1 MLGPSFCQRMS
12 TQATTDSGEVTLSR
26 ELNLFTV
33 TMIGV
38 GGMIGAGIFVLTGI
52 AAGQAGPAV
61 ILVFLLNGLVTS
73 LTAMSYA
80 ELGSVLPG
88 AGGGY
93 IFIKEAMG
101 GTAGFLA
108 GWMSWFAQAVAGSLY
123 GLAFG
128 RFAAELIE
136 LTGFPNFGLTV
147 DQLSL
152 VFMTLIIVAFIFINS
167 WGASETATAGNIL
180 TLTKIAI
187 LGVLVAFGLAAISG
201 TDLSKAELTTDFF
214 SHGVIGVLSAMGL
227 TFIAFEGYE
236 IIAQSGEE
244 VINPKRN
251 IPIAIFVSI
260 AVAVVIYI
268 LVAFVAMTATTTP
281 AGISVSAYLGEQ
293 GEVAIIE
300 VASQVFPFGI
310 GALVL
315 LIAGLASTTS
325 ALNATTYASSRV
337 SFAMGRESNL
347 PSIFAKVHPR
357 RHTPYWAVVFTGI
370 LMIAMAWTLP
380 IADIA
385 AAASIMFLLL
395 FMQVNLA
402 VLFLRRGRPELDR
415 GFKVPLFPFLP
426 LVAIVTNALL
436 ALSLFGFS
444 AVAWYFVI
452 GWTVIGALA
461 YFAYFS
467 RIEAMEKPKE
477 ILHEEVL
484 ISNDYSVLVPIGST
498 MQAEILGRIGAIIA
512 SDQDGE
518 VLALHVV
525 QVPPQLSLGDGRI
538 FLKESR
544 PMLDEAISWAKERD
558 VPVHTIIRLGRKVSE
573 AVRLTAIENAS
584 DLMVLGWPGYTNS
597 SGSLFGS
604 VIDPIVDNPPTDV
617 AVVRYRPWKPLKKI
631 MVPVTGGLNSRM
643 AVKLAASMAKAESPE
658 VVILTILH
666 VLPLGSNSRAEILGQ
681 RAVEA
686 SQEGVEYDHIE
697 TKLVRGED
705 RAGTILRESEGYD
718 LIVIGASD
726 EPIFRNFMVG
736 TLAERV
742 ARDASVTVMMVK
754 RRSSPLHSFVRQT
767 ILEPTVPKPID

>member
-1 MLGPSFCQRMS
+1 MS
-12 TQATTDSGEVTLSR
+12 TRATTDSGEVTLSR
-26 ELNLFTV
+26 EMNLFTV

-52 AAGQAGPAV
+52 AVGQAGAAV
-61 ILVFLLNGLVTS
+61 ILVLLLNGLVTS

-93 IFIKEAMG
+93 MFIKEAMG

-128 RFAAELIE
+128 RFAAELIQ
-136 LTGFPNFGLTV
+136 LTGFPNFGLTI
-147 DQLSL
+147 DQLTL
-152 VFMTLIIVAFIFINS
+152 GFMTIIIITFIFINS
-167 WGASETATAGNIL
+167 LGASETAAAGNIL

-187 LGVLVAFGLAAISG
+187 LGVLVAFGLAAIAG
-201 TDLSKAELTTDFF
+201 TDLSQAEISTDFF

-236 IIAQSGEE
+236 VIAQSGEE

-260 AVAVVIYI
+260 AIAVVIYI
-268 LVAFVAMTATTTP
+268 LVAFVAIGATVAP
-281 AGISVSAYLGEQ
+281 AGTTVSAYLGEQ

-315 LIAGLASTTS
+315 LISGLASTTS
-325 ALNATTYASSRV
+325 ALNATTYAASRV
-337 SFAMGRESNL
+337 SFAMGRENNL
-347 PSIFAKVHPR
+347 PSLFAKVHPKR
-357 RHTPYWAVVFTGI
+357 YTPYWAVVFTGI
-370 LMIAMAWTLP
+370 LMIVMAWTLP

-402 VLFLRRGRPELDR
+402 VLFLRRSRPELDR

-444 AVAWYFVI
+444 SVAWYFVI

-484 ISNDYSVLVPIGST
+484 VSNDYSVLIPIGSS

-512 SDQDGE
+512 SDQGGE

-525 QVPPQLSLGDGRI
+525 QVPQQLSLTDGRI

-544 PMLDEAISWAKERD
+544 PLLDEAISWAKERD
-558 VPVHTIIRLGRKVSE
+558 VPVHTIIRLGRKVAE
-573 AVRLTAIENAS
+573 AVRLTAGENAS

-597 SGSLFGS
+597 SGSVFGS

-617 AVVRYRPWKPLKKI
+617 VVVRYRPWRPLKKI
-631 MVPVTGGLNSRM
+631 LVPVTGGLNSRM
-643 AVKLAASMAKAESPE
+643 AVKLAASMANAESQE
-658 VVILTILH
+658 DVSLTILH
-666 VLPLGSNSRAEILGQ
+666 VLPLGSDERAEVVGQ
-681 RAVEA
+681 RALDA
-686 SQEGVEYDHIE
+686 SQEGVESDHIE
-697 TKLVRGED
+697 TKMVQGDD
-705 RAGTILRESEGYD
+705 RAIAILDVAEGYD
-718 LIVIGASD
+718 MIVIGASD
-726 EPIFRNFMVG
+726 EPVFRNFMVG

-742 ARDASVTVMMVK
+742 ARDANVTVMMVK
-754 RRSSPLHSFVRQT
+754 RRSSPIHSFVRQT

>member
-1 MLGPSFCQRMS
+1 METQS
-12 TQATTDSGEVTLSR
+12 TTNSGEVTLSR
-26 ELNLFTV
+26 EMSLFTV

-52 AAGQAGPAV
+52 AAGEAGPAV
-61 ILVFLLNGLVTS
+61 IIVFLLNGLVTT

-93 IFIKEAMG
+93 LYIKEALG

-108 GWMSWFAQAVAGSLY
+108 GWMSWFAQSVAGSLY

-128 RFAAELIE
+128 RFAAELIQLAE
-136 LTGFPNFGLTV
+136 LPTFGLSI
-147 DQLSL
+147 DELAL
-152 VFMTLIIVAFIFINS
+152 AFMTLIIMTFIFINYR
-167 WGASETATAGNIL
+167 GASETAAAGNFL
-180 TLTKIAI
+180 TVTKIAI
-187 LGVLVAFGLAAISG
+187 LGALVAFGLAVISG
-201 TDLSKAELTTDFF
+201 ADQWQGQFTTGFLAN
-214 SHGVIGVLSAMGL
+214 GVGGVLAAMGL

-244 VINPKRN
+244 VVDPKRN
-251 IPIAIFVSI
+251 IPIAIFGSI
-260 AVAVVIYI
+260 AIAVVIYI
-268 LVAFVAMTATTTP
+268 LVAFVAIGATTAPEGTT
-281 AGISVSAYLGEQ
+281 VSAYLGER
-293 GEVAIIE
+293 GELAIIE
-300 VASQVFPFGI
+300 VAGQVFPWGI

-315 LIAGLASTTS
+315 LLSGLASTTS

-337 SFAMGRESNL
+337 SFAMGRENNL
-347 PSIFAKVHPR
+347 PSFFAKVHPR
-357 RHTPYWAVVFTGI
+357 RRTPYWAVVFTGI
-370 LMIAMAWTLP
+370 LMIAMAWLLP
-380 IADIA
+380 IEDIA

-402 VLFLRRGRPELDR
+402 LLYLRRSRPELDR
-415 GFKVPLFPFLP
+415 GFKVPFSPFLP
-426 LVAIVTNALL
+426 LIAIFTNAIL
-436 ALSLFGFS
+436 AISLFRFS

-467 RIEAMEKPKE
+467 RVEEMEKPKE

-484 ISNDYSVLVPIGST
+484 TSHDYSVLVPIGT
-498 MQAEILGRIGAIIA
+498 AFQAEILGKIGAIIA

-525 QVPPQLSLGDGRI
+525 QVPLQLSLGDGRL

-544 PMLDEAISWAKERD
+544 PLLDEAIARAKERE
-558 VPVHTIIRLGRKVSE
+558 VPVHTIIRLGRSVAE
-573 AVRLTAIENAS
+573 AVRLTAVENAS
-584 DLMVLGWPGYTNS
+584 DLMVLGWPGYTYS
-597 SGSLFGS
+597 SGKLFGS

-617 AVVRYRPWKPLKKI
+617 VVIRHRPWRPLKRI
-631 MVPVTGGLNSRM
+631 MVPVTGGLNSRR
-643 AVKLAASMAKAESPE
+643 AVKLAASMARAESPE
-658 VVILTILH
+658 EVTLTILH
-666 VLPLGSNSRAEILGQ
+666 VLPLGTNHRERILGQ
-681 RAVEA
+681 RAIDA
-686 SQEGVEYDHIE
+686 SQEGVEYDPIE
-697 TKLVRGED
+697 TKMVQSGD
-705 RAGTILRESEGYD
+705 RASAILAASEGSD

-726 EPIFRNFMVG
+726 EPLFRNFMVG

-742 ARDASVTVMMVK
+742 ARDAKVTVMVVK

-767 ILEPTVPKPID
+767 ILEPTTPKPID

>member
-1 MLGPSFCQRMS
+1 M
-12 TQATTDSGEVTLSR
+12 
-26 ELNLFTV
+26 NLFTV

-52 AAGQAGPAV
+52 AAGEAGAAV

-136 LTGFPNFGLTV
+136 LTAFPNFGLTV

-152 VFMTLIIVAFIFINS
+152 AFMTIIIITFIFINS
-167 WGASETATAGNIL
+167 WGASETAAAGNIL

-187 LGVLVAFGLAAISG
+187 LGVLVAFGLAAIAG
-201 TDLSKAELTTDFF
+201 TDLSQAEISTDFF

-251 IPIAIFVSI
+251 IPIAIFASI
-260 AVAVVIYI
+260 AIAVVIYI
-268 LVAFVAMTATTTP
+268 LVAFVAMGATTAP
-281 AGISVSAYLGEQ
+281 AGITVSAYLGEQ

-325 ALNATTYASSRV
+325 ALNATTYAASRV

-347 PSIFAKVHPR
+347 PSLFAKVHPR

-402 VLFLRRGRPELDR
+402 VLFLRRSRPELDR

-444 AVAWYFVI
+444 TVAWYFVI
-452 GWTVIGALA
+452 GWTLIGALA

-484 ISNDYSVLVPIGST
+484 VSNDYSVLVPIGSSL
-498 MQAEILGRIGAIIA
+498 QAEILGRIGAIIA
-512 SDQDGE
+512 SDQGGE

-525 QVPPQLSLGDGRI
+525 QVPQQLSLTDGRI

-544 PMLDEAISWAKERD
+544 PLLDEAISWAKERD
-558 VPVHTIIRLGRKVSE
+558 VAVHTIIRLGRKVSE
-573 AVRLTAIENAS
+573 AIRLTAGENAT

-617 AVVRYRPWKPLKKI
+617 VVVRYRPWRPLKKI
-631 MVPVTGGLNSRM
+631 LVPVTGGLNSRL
-643 AVKLAASMAKAESPE
+643 ALKLAVSMANAESQE
-658 VVILTILH
+658 DVSLSILH
-666 VLPLGSNSRAEILGQ
+666 VLPLGSNHRAEVVGQ
-681 RAVEA
+681 RALEA
-686 SQEGVEYDHIE
+686 SQEGVEYDHIG
-697 TKLVRGED
+697 TIMVQSDD
-705 RAGTILRESEGYD
+705 RAAAILDVAEGYD
-718 LIVIGASD
+718 LIVIGASE

-742 ARDASVTVMMVK
+742 ARNANVTVMMVK
-754 RRSSPLHSFVRQT
+754 RSSSPLHSFVRQT

>member
-1 MLGPSFCQRMS
+1 MS
-12 TQATTDSGEVTLSR
+12 TRATTDSGKVTLSR
-26 ELNLFTV
+26 EMNLFTV

-52 AAGQAGPAV
+52 AAGQAGAAV

-93 IFIKEAMG
+93 MFIKEAMG

-128 RFAAELIE
+128 RFAAELIQ
-136 LTGFPNFGLTV
+136 LTGFPNFGLTI
-147 DQLSL
+147 DQLTL
-152 VFMTLIIVAFIFINS
+152 GFMTIIIITFIFINS
-167 WGASETATAGNIL
+167 LGASETAAAGNIL

-187 LGVLVAFGLAAISG
+187 LGVLVAFGLAAIAG
-201 TDLSKAELTTDFF
+201 TDLSQAEISTDFF

-260 AVAVVIYI
+260 AIAVVIYI
-268 LVAFVAMTATTTP
+268 LVAFVAIGATVAP
-281 AGISVSAYLGEQ
+281 AGTTVSAYLGEQ

-315 LIAGLASTTS
+315 LISGLASTTS
-325 ALNATTYASSRV
+325 ALNATTYAASRV
-337 SFAMGRESNL
+337 SFAMGRENNL
-347 PSIFAKVHPR
+347 PSLFAKVHPKR
-357 RHTPYWAVVFTGI
+357 YTPYWAVVFTGI
-370 LMIAMAWTLP
+370 LMIVMAWTLP

-402 VLFLRRGRPELDR
+402 VLFLRRSRPELDR

-444 AVAWYFVI
+444 TVAWYFVI

-484 ISNDYSVLVPIGST
+484 VSNDYSVLIPIGSS

-512 SDQDGE
+512 SDQGGE

-525 QVPPQLSLGDGRI
+525 QVPQQLSLTDGRI

-544 PMLDEAISWAKERD
+544 PLLDEAISWAKERD
-558 VPVHTIIRLGRKVSE
+558 VPVHTIIRLGRKVAE
-573 AVRLTAIENAS
+573 AVRLTAGENAS

-597 SGSLFGS
+597 SGSVFGS

-617 AVVRYRPWKPLKKI
+617 VVVRYRPWRPLKKI
-631 MVPVTGGLNSRM
+631 LVPVTGGLNSRM
-643 AVKLAASMAKAESPE
+643 AVKLAASMANAESQE
-658 VVILTILH
+658 DVSLTILH
-666 VLPLGSNSRAEILGQ
+666 VLPLESNHRAEVVGQ
-681 RAVEA
+681 RALDA

-697 TKLVRGED
+697 TKMVQGDD
-705 RAGTILRESEGYD
+705 RAIAILDAAEGYD

-726 EPIFRNFMVG
+726 EPVFRNFMVG

-742 ARDASVTVMMVK
+742 ARDANVTVMMVK
-754 RRSSPLHSFVRQT
+754 RRSSPIHSFVRQT

>member
-1 MLGPSFCQRMS
+1 M
-12 TQATTDSGEVTLSR
+12 
-26 ELNLFTV
+26 NLFTV

-52 AAGQAGPAV
+52 AAGEAGAAV

-136 LTGFPNFGLTV
+136 LTAFPNFGLTV

-152 VFMTLIIVAFIFINS
+152 AFMTIIIITFIFINS
-167 WGASETATAGNIL
+167 WGASETAAAGNIL

-187 LGVLVAFGLAAISG
+187 LGVLVAFGLAAIAG
-201 TDLSKAELTTDFF
+201 TDLSQAEISTDFF

-260 AVAVVIYI
+260 AIAVVIYI
-268 LVAFVAMTATTTP
+268 LVAFVAMGATTAP
-281 AGISVSAYLGEQ
+281 AGITVSAFLGEQ

-325 ALNATTYASSRV
+325 ALNATTYAASRV

-347 PSIFAKVHPR
+347 PSLFAKVHPR

-370 LMIAMAWTLP
+370 LMIAMGWTLP

-402 VLFLRRGRPELDR
+402 VLFLRRSRPELDR

-452 GWTVIGALA
+452 GWTLIGALA

-484 ISNDYSVLVPIGST
+484 VSNDYSVLVPIGSSL
-498 MQAEILGRIGAIIA
+498 QAEILGRIGAIIA
-512 SDQDGE
+512 SDQGGE

-525 QVPPQLSLGDGRI
+525 QVPQQLSLTDGRI

-544 PMLDEAISWAKERD
+544 PLLDEAISWAKERD
-558 VPVHTIIRLGRKVSE
+558 VAVHTIIRLGRKVAE
-573 AVRLTAIENAS
+573 AIRLTAGENAS

-617 AVVRYRPWKPLKKI
+617 VVVRYRPWRPLKKI
-631 MVPVTGGLNSRM
+631 LVPVTGGLNSRL
-643 AVKLAASMAKAESPE
+643 AVKLASSMANAESQE
-658 VVILTILH
+658 DVSVTILH
-666 VLPLGSNSRAEILGQ
+666 VLPLGTNHRAEVVGQ
-681 RAVEA
+681 RALEA
-686 SQEGVEYDHIE
+686 SQEGVEYDHIG
-697 TKLVRGED
+697 TIMVQSDD
-705 RAGTILRESEGYD
+705 RAAAILDVAEGYD
-718 LIVIGASD
+718 LIVIGASE

-742 ARDASVTVMMVK
+742 ARDANVTVMMVK

>member
-1 MLGPSFCQRMS
+1 MS
-12 TQATTDSGEVTLSR
+12 TRATTDSGKVTLSR
-26 ELNLFTV
+26 EMNLFTV

-52 AAGQAGPAV
+52 AAGQAGAAV

-93 IFIKEAMG
+93 MFIKEAMG

-128 RFAAELIE
+128 RFAAELIQ
-136 LTGFPNFGLTV
+136 LTGFPNFGLTI
-147 DQLSL
+147 DQLTL
-152 VFMTLIIVAFIFINS
+152 GFMTIIIITFIFINS
-167 WGASETATAGNIL
+167 LGASETAAAGNIL

-187 LGVLVAFGLAAISG
+187 LSVLVAFGLAAIAG
-201 TDLSKAELTTDFF
+201 TDLSQAEISTDFF
-214 SHGVIGVLSAMGL
+214 SHGVIGVLTAMGL

-260 AVAVVIYI
+260 AIAVVIYI
-268 LVAFVAMTATTTP
+268 LVAFVAIGATVAP
-281 AGISVSAYLGEQ
+281 AGTTVSAYLGEQ

-315 LIAGLASTTS
+315 LISGLASTTS
-325 ALNATTYASSRV
+325 ALNATTYAASRV
-337 SFAMGRESNL
+337 SFAMGRENNL
-347 PSIFAKVHPR
+347 PSLFAKVHPKR
-357 RHTPYWAVVFTGI
+357 YTPYWAVAFTGI
-370 LMIAMAWTLP
+370 LMIVMAWTLP

-402 VLFLRRGRPELDR
+402 VLFLRRSRPELDR

-444 AVAWYFVI
+444 SVAWYFVI

-484 ISNDYSVLVPIGST
+484 VSNDYSVLIPIGSS

-512 SDQDGE
+512 SDQGGE

-525 QVPPQLSLGDGRI
+525 QVPQQLSLTDGRI

-544 PMLDEAISWAKERD
+544 PLLDEAISWAKERN
-558 VPVHTIIRLGRKVSE
+558 VPVHTIIRLGRKVAE
-573 AVRLTAIENAS
+573 AVRLTAGENAS

-597 SGSLFGS
+597 SGSVFGS

-617 AVVRYRPWKPLKKI
+617 VVVRYRPWRPLKKI
-631 MVPVTGGLNSRM
+631 LVPVTGGLNSRM
-643 AVKLAASMAKAESPE
+643 AVKLAESMANAESQDD
-658 VVILTILH
+658 VSLTILH
-666 VLPLGSNSRAEILGQ
+666 VLPLGSKERAEVVGQ
-681 RAVEA
+681 RALDA

-697 TKLVRGED
+697 TKMVQGDD
-705 RAGTILRESEGYD
+705 RAIAILDAAEGYD

-726 EPIFRNFMVG
+726 EPVFRNFMVG

-742 ARDASVTVMMVK
+742 ARDANVTVMMVK
-754 RRSSPLHSFVRQT
+754 RRSSPIHSFVRQT

>member
-1 MLGPSFCQRMS
+1 M
-12 TQATTDSGEVTLSR
+12 ATHTATDTGEVTLSR

-52 AAGQAGPAV
+52 AAGEAGPAV
-61 ILVFLLNGLVTS
+61 ILVFLLNGVVTS

-128 RFAAELIE
+128 RFMAELFEMFE
-136 LTGFPNFGLTV
+136 LPSFGLTV
-147 DQLSL
+147 DQLTL
-152 VFMTLIIVAFIFINS
+152 VFMTLIIIAFIFINS
-167 WGASETATAGNIL
+167 WGASETAVAGNFL
-180 TLTKIAI
+180 TLTKITI
-187 LGVLVAFGLAAISG
+187 LGALVVFGLAAMTG
-201 TDLSKAELTTDFF
+201 LDLSESELSTDFF
-214 SHGVIGVLSAMGL
+214 ANGVIGVLAAMGL

-251 IPIAIFVSI
+251 IPIAIFASI

-268 LVAFVAMTATTTP
+268 LVAFVAVGATNAPSGLT
-281 AGISVSAYLGEQ
+281 VSAYLGQQ

-300 VASQVFPFGI
+300 VAGQVFPWGI

-315 LIAGLASTTS
+315 LLSGLASTTS

-337 SFAMGRESNL
+337 SFAMGRENNL
-347 PSIFAKVHPR
+347 PSLFARIHPS
-357 RHTPYWAVVFTGI
+357 RHTPYWAVIFTGI
-370 LMIAMAWTLP
+370 LMIGMAWTLP
-380 IADIA
+380 IEDVA

-402 VLFLRRGRPELDR
+402 VLFLRRSRPELDR

-426 LVAIVTNALL
+426 LLAIGTNAIL
-436 ALSLFGFS
+436 ALSLFRFS

-467 RIEAMEKPKE
+467 RVEEMEKPKE

-484 ISNDYSVLVPIGST
+484 ISHDYSVLVPIGT
-498 MQAEILGRIGAIIA
+498 KQQAEILGLIGAIIA
-512 SDQDGE
+512 SDQNGE

-525 QVPPQLSLGDGRI
+525 KVPPQLSLGDGRL

-544 PMLDEAISWAKERD
+544 PLLDIAIDRARQYE
-558 VPVHTIIRLGRKVSE
+558 VPVHTIIRLGRNVAE

-597 SGSLFGS
+597 AGKLFGS

-617 AVVRYRPWKPLKKI
+617 VVVRYRQWRPLKRVL
-631 MVPVTGGLNSRM
+631 VPVTGGLNSRR
-643 AVKLAASMAKAESPE
+643 AVKLAASMARTSVPE
-658 VVILTILH
+658 QVDMTILH
-666 VLPLGSNSRAEILGQ
+666 VIPPGSNHRERILGQ
-681 RAVEA
+681 QAIDA
-686 SQEGVEYDHIE
+686 SQEGVDYDHIE
-697 TKLVRGED
+697 TKMVQSGD
-705 RAGTILRESEGYD
+705 RAATILEQAKAHD

-726 EPIFRNFMVG
+726 EPLFRNFMVG

-742 ARDASVTVMMVK
+742 ARDADVTVMMVK
-754 RRSSPLHSFVRQT
+754 RRSSPLHSFMRQT
-767 ILEPTVPKPID
+767 ILEPTVPKPIERTETDR

>member
-1 MLGPSFCQRMS
+1 M
-12 TQATTDSGEVTLSR
+12 ATHTATDSGEVTLSR

-52 AAGQAGPAV
+52 AAGEAGPAV
-61 ILVFLLNGLVTS
+61 ILVFLLNGIVTS

-93 IFIKEAMG
+93 IFIKEALG

-128 RFAAELIE
+128 RFAAELIQM
-136 LTGFPNFGLTV
+136 FGLPTFGLSV
-147 DQLSL
+147 DQLTL
-152 VFMTLIIVAFIFINS
+152 LFMTLIIIGFIFINY
-167 WGASETATAGNIL
+167 WGASETAVAGNFL
-180 TLTKIAI
+180 TVTKIAI
-187 LGVLVAFGLAAISG
+187 LGALVVFGLVAMSG
-201 TDLSKAELTTDFF
+201 MDLSTAEISTDFF
-214 SHGVIGVLSAMGL
+214 AHGVIGVLSAMGL

-244 VINPKRN
+244 IINPKRN
-251 IPIAIFVSI
+251 IPIAIFASI
-260 AVAVVIYI
+260 AIAVVIYI
-268 LVAFVAMTATTTP
+268 LVAFVAVGGITAP
-281 AGISVSAYLGEQ
+281 PGLSVSAYLGEQ

-300 VASQVFPFGI
+300 VADQVFPLGI
-310 GALVL
+310 GALIL
-315 LIAGLASTTS
+315 LLSGLASTTS
-325 ALNATTYASSRV
+325 ALNATTFASSRV
-337 SFAMGRESNL
+337 SFAMGRENNL
-347 PSIFAKVHPR
+347 PSLFAKIHPR

-370 LMIAMAWTLP
+370 LMISMAWTLP
-380 IADIA
+380 IEDVA

-402 VLFLRRGRPELDR
+402 LLFLRRSRPELER
-415 GFKVPLFPFLP
+415 GFKVPFFPFLP
-426 LVAIVTNALL
+426 LLAIVTNALL
-436 ALSLFGFS
+436 ALSLFRFS

-467 RIEAMEKPKE
+467 RVEEMEKPKE

-484 ISNDYSVLVPIGST
+484 ISHDYSVLVPIGT
-498 MQAEILGRIGAIIA
+498 KTQAEILGMIGAIIA

-544 PMLDEAISWAKERD
+544 PLLDEAIERAKEYE

-573 AVRLTAIENAS
+573 AVRLTAVENAS

-597 SGSLFGS
+597 SGKLFGS

-617 AVVRYRPWKPLKKI
+617 VVVRYRQWRPLKKVL
-631 MVPVTGGLNSRM
+631 VPVTGGLNSRR
-643 AVKLAASMAKAESPE
+643 AVKLAASMARNAVADE
-658 VVILTILH
+658 VQVTIMH
-666 VLPLGSNSRAEILGQ
+666 VLPPGTNHRERILGQ
-681 RAVEA
+681 RAIEA
-686 SQEGVEYDHIE
+686 SQEGVEYPHIE
-697 TKLVRGED
+697 TKMVQSGE
-705 RAGTILRESEGYD
+705 RASAILEESKDYD
-718 LIVIGASD
+718 LIVIGASE
-726 EPIFRNFMVG
+726 EPVFRNFMVG

-742 ARDASVTVMMVK
+742 ARDAEVTVMMVK

-767 ILEPTVPKPID
+767 ILEPTIPKPID

>member
-1 MLGPSFCQRMS
+1 MS
-12 TQATTDSGEVTLSR
+12 TQATTNSGEVTLSR
-26 ELNLFTV
+26 EMNLFTV

-52 AAGQAGPAV
+52 AAGEAGAAV

-93 IFIKEAMG
+93 IFIKEALG
-101 GTAGFLA
+101 GTFGFLA
-108 GWMSWFAQAVAGSLY
+108 GWMSWFAQTVAGSLY

-128 RFAAELIE
+128 RFAAELIA
-136 LTGFPNFGLTV
+136 LTDFPNFGLTV

-152 VFMTLIIVAFIFINS
+152 LFMTIIIITFILINS
-167 WGASETATAGNIL
+167 WGASETAAAGNIL

-201 TDLSKAELTTDFF
+201 TDLSQAEISTDFF

-260 AVAVVIYI
+260 AIAVVIYI
-268 LVAFVAMTATTTP
+268 LVAFVAIGATTAP
-281 AGISVSAYLGEQ
+281 EGITVSAYLGQQ

-310 GALVL
+310 GAFVL
-315 LIAGLASTTS
+315 LISGLASTTS

-337 SFAMGRESNL
+337 SFAMGRENNL
-347 PSIFAKVHPR
+347 PSLFAKVHPK

-370 LMIAMAWTLP
+370 LMIVMAWTLP

-402 VLFLRRGRPELDR
+402 VLFLRRSRPELDR

-484 ISNDYSVLVPIGST
+484 VSNDYSVLVPIGSS

-512 SDQDGE
+512 SDQGGE

-525 QVPPQLSLGDGRI
+525 QVPQQLSLGDGRL

-544 PMLDEAISWAKERD
+544 PMLDETIVWAKERD
-558 VPVHTIIRLGRKVSE
+558 VPVHTIIRLGRKVAE
-573 AVRLTAIENAS
+573 AVRLTATENAS

-617 AVVRYRPWKPLKKI
+617 IVVRYRPWKPLKKI
-631 MVPVTGGLNSRM
+631 LVPVTGGLNSRL

-658 VVILTILH
+658 EVALTILH
-666 VLPLGSNSRAEILGQ
+666 VLPPESNHRAEILGQ
-681 RAVEA
+681 RAMDA

-697 TKLVRGED
+697 TRMVTSDD
-705 RAGTILRESEGYD
+705 RAVAILREAEGCE
-718 LIVIGASD
+718 LIVIGASE

-742 ARDASVTVMMVK
+742 ARDAKVTVMMVK

>member
-1 MLGPSFCQRMS
+1 MS
-12 TQATTDSGEVTLSR
+12 SQATTDSGEVTLSR
-26 ELNLFTV
+26 EMNLFTV

-52 AAGQAGPAV
+52 AAGEAGAAV

-136 LTGFPNFGLTV
+136 LTAFPNFGLTV

-152 VFMTLIIVAFIFINS
+152 AFMTIIIITFIFINS
-167 WGASETATAGNIL
+167 WGASETAAAGNIL

-187 LGVLVAFGLAAISG
+187 LGVLVAFGLAAIAG
-201 TDLSKAELTTDFF
+201 TDLSQAEISTDFF

-260 AVAVVIYI
+260 AIAVVIYI
-268 LVAFVAMTATTTP
+268 LVAFVAMGATTAP
-281 AGISVSAYLGEQ
+281 AGITVSAYLGEQ

-325 ALNATTYASSRV
+325 ALNATTYAASRV

-347 PSIFAKVHPR
+347 PSLFAKVHPR

-402 VLFLRRGRPELDR
+402 VLFLRRSRPELDR

-444 AVAWYFVI
+444 TVAWYFVI
-452 GWTVIGALA
+452 GWTLIGALA

-484 ISNDYSVLVPIGST
+484 VSNDYSVLVPIGSSL
-498 MQAEILGRIGAIIA
+498 QAEILGRIGAIIA
-512 SDQDGE
+512 SDQGGE

-525 QVPPQLSLGDGRI
+525 QVPQQLSLTDGRI

-544 PMLDEAISWAKERD
+544 PLLDEAISWAKERD
-558 VPVHTIIRLGRKVSE
+558 VAVHTIIRLGRKVAE
-573 AVRLTAIENAS
+573 AIRLTAGENAS

-617 AVVRYRPWKPLKKI
+617 VVVRYRPWRPLKKI
-631 MVPVTGGLNSRM
+631 LVPVTGGLNSRL
-643 AVKLAASMAKAESPE
+643 AVKLAVSMANAESQE
-658 VVILTILH
+658 DVSLTILH
-666 VLPLGSNSRAEILGQ
+666 VLPLGTNHRAEVVGQ
-681 RAVEA
+681 RALEA
-686 SQEGVEYDHIE
+686 SQEGVEYDHIG
-697 TKLVRGED
+697 TIMVQSDD
-705 RAGTILRESEGYD
+705 RAAAILDVAEGYD
-718 LIVIGASD
+718 LIVIGASE

-742 ARDASVTVMMVK
+742 ARDAKVTVMMVK

>member
-1 MLGPSFCQRMS
+1 MS
-12 TQATTDSGEVTLSR
+12 SQATTDSGEVTLSR
-26 ELNLFTV
+26 EMNLFTV

-52 AAGQAGPAV
+52 AAGEAGAAV

-136 LTGFPNFGLTV
+136 LTAFPNFGLTV

-152 VFMTLIIVAFIFINS
+152 AFMTIIIITFIFINS
-167 WGASETATAGNIL
+167 WGASETAAAGNIL

-187 LGVLVAFGLAAISG
+187 LGVLVAFGLAAIAG
-201 TDLSKAELTTDFF
+201 TDLSQAEISTDFF

-260 AVAVVIYI
+260 AIAVVIYI
-268 LVAFVAMTATTTP
+268 LVAFVAMGATTAP
-281 AGISVSAYLGEQ
+281 AGITVSAFLGEQ

-325 ALNATTYASSRV
+325 ALNATTYAASRV

-347 PSIFAKVHPR
+347 PSLFAKVHPR

-370 LMIAMAWTLP
+370 LMIAMGWTLP

-402 VLFLRRGRPELDR
+402 VLFLRRSRPELDR

-444 AVAWYFVI
+444 TVAWYFVI
-452 GWTVIGALA
+452 GWTLIGALA

-484 ISNDYSVLVPIGST
+484 VSNDYSVLVPIGSSL
-498 MQAEILGRIGAIIA
+498 QAEILGRIGAIIA
-512 SDQDGE
+512 SDQGGE

-525 QVPPQLSLGDGRI
+525 QVPQQLSLTDGRI

-544 PMLDEAISWAKERD
+544 PLLDEAISWAKERD
-558 VPVHTIIRLGRKVSE
+558 VPVHTIIRLGRKVAE
-573 AVRLTAIENAS
+573 AIRLTAGENAS

-617 AVVRYRPWKPLKKI
+617 VVVRYRPWRPLKKI
-631 MVPVTGGLNSRM
+631 LVPVTGGLNSRL
-643 AVKLAASMAKAESPE
+643 AVKLASSMANAESQE
-658 VVILTILH
+658 DVSVTILH
-666 VLPLGSNSRAEILGQ
+666 VLPLGTNHRAEVVGQ
-681 RAVEA
+681 RALEA
-686 SQEGVEYDHIE
+686 SQEGVEYDHIG
-697 TKLVRGED
+697 TIMVQSDD
-705 RAGTILRESEGYD
+705 RAAAILDVAEGYD
-718 LIVIGASD
+718 LIVIGASE

-742 ARDASVTVMMVK
+742 ARDANVTVMMVK

>member
-1 MLGPSFCQRMS
+1 MS
-12 TQATTDSGEVTLSR
+12 TRATTDSGEVTLSR
-26 ELNLFTV
+26 EMNLFTV

-52 AAGQAGPAV
+52 AVGQAGAAV

-93 IFIKEAMG
+93 MFIKEAMG

-128 RFAAELIE
+128 RFAAELIQ
-136 LTGFPNFGLTV
+136 LTGFPNFGLTI
-147 DQLSL
+147 DQLTL
-152 VFMTLIIVAFIFINS
+152 GFMTIIIITFIFINS
-167 WGASETATAGNIL
+167 LGASETAAAGNIL

-187 LGVLVAFGLAAISG
+187 LGVLVAFGLAAIAG
-201 TDLSKAELTTDFF
+201 TDLSQAEISTDFF

-236 IIAQSGEE
+236 VIAQSGEE

-260 AVAVVIYI
+260 AIAVVIYI
-268 LVAFVAMTATTTP
+268 LVAFVAIGATVAP
-281 AGISVSAYLGEQ
+281 AGTTVSAYLGEQ

-315 LIAGLASTTS
+315 LISGLASTTS
-325 ALNATTYASSRV
+325 ALNATTYAASRV
-337 SFAMGRESNL
+337 SFAMGRENNL
-347 PSIFAKVHPR
+347 PSLFAKVHPKR
-357 RHTPYWAVVFTGI
+357 YTPYWAVVFTGI
-370 LMIAMAWTLP
+370 LMIVMAWTLP

-402 VLFLRRGRPELDR
+402 VLFLRRSRPELDR

-444 AVAWYFVI
+444 SVAWYFVI

-484 ISNDYSVLVPIGST
+484 VSNDYSVLIPIGSS

-512 SDQDGE
+512 SDQGGE

-525 QVPPQLSLGDGRI
+525 QVPQQLSLTDGRI

-544 PMLDEAISWAKERD
+544 PLLDEAISWAKERD
-558 VPVHTIIRLGRKVSE
+558 VPVHTIIRLGRKVAE
-573 AVRLTAIENAS
+573 AVRLTAGENAS

-597 SGSLFGS
+597 SGSVFGS

-617 AVVRYRPWKPLKKI
+617 VVVRYRPWRPLKKI
-631 MVPVTGGLNSRM
+631 LVPVTGGLNSRM
-643 AVKLAASMAKAESPE
+643 AVKLAASMANAESQE
-658 VVILTILH
+658 DVSLTILH
-666 VLPLGSNSRAEILGQ
+666 VLPLGSNERAEVVGQ
-681 RAVEA
+681 RALDA
-686 SQEGVEYDHIE
+686 SQEGVESDHIE
-697 TKLVRGED
+697 TKMVQGDD
-705 RAGTILRESEGYD
+705 RAIAILDVAEGYD
-718 LIVIGASD
+718 MIVIGASD
-726 EPIFRNFMVG
+726 EPVFRNFMVG

-742 ARDASVTVMMVK
+742 ARDANVTVMMVK
-754 RRSSPLHSFVRQT
+754 RRSSPIHSFVRQT